1 MNCSNCAGEKVASG
15 VIMASKMG
23 NAEGGNHMIGV
34 PFFVCR
40 KCGHLSVN
48 LSRSAL
54 ETVDVWQIPS
64 QGKEANMAQ
73 NPERKRETVM
83 NRYKKVLIGLLCFQ
97 AMMRGVFVI
106 VKDMSFAES
115 IVVVVVA
122 SICMSTVYNW
132 LTREAGH

>member
-1 MNCSNCAGEKVASG
+1 
-15 VIMASKMG
+15 MG
-23 NAEGGNHMIGV
+23 NVESGNHMIGV

-48 LSRSAL
+48 LSLSAL

-64 QGKEANMAQ
+64 QGKEANVAQ
-73 NPERKRETVM
+73 NRERKEGTAM
-83 NRYKKVLIGLLCFQ
+83 NRYKKALIGLLCFQ

-106 VKDMSFAES
+106 VKDMSFAGS

-122 SICMSTVYNW
+122 AICISTVYNW
-132 LTREAGH
+132 LTREAGR

>member
-23 NAEGGNHMIGV
+23 NVESGNHMIGV
-34 PFFVCR
+34 PFLACR

-73 NPERKRETVM
+73 NPERKRGQEILIRLSYIAASVVLATAWAVAWDASPRVCVLAGFLACWVGAAIGSGVV
-83 NRYKKVLIGLLCFQ
+83 NNYRKV
-97 AMMRGVFVI
+97 
-106 VKDMSFAES
+106 
-115 IVVVVVA
+115 
-122 SICMSTVYNW
+122 
-132 LTREAGH
+132 GH